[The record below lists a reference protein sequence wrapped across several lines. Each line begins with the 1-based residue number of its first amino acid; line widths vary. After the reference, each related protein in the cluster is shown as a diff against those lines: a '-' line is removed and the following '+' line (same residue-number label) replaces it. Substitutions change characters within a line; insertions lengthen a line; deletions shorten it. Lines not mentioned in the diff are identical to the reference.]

1 VTWFTLVNFRNVV
14 AGETDATDGRFVI
27 QIPVLN
33 KKSILAFAVVAAVGI
48 GLAVFYHHLSR
59 LVDQR
64 LQQGVFADSYS
75 VFSAPKRIV
84 VGDVYGRDTLISYL
98 FKIGYTDSATNPV
111 GHFLS
116 KDTSLDVFPGAQST
130 FHDDPIR
137 VTFASGKISE
147 LFRLK
152 SNTKVSQ
159 FLLDPQLITSLN
171 NQGREKRRIV
181 TYAEIPKVLIDA
193 LLSAE
198 DKNFFSHSGFDPLRI
213 VRAAF
218 VNLRSGRKEQGGSTL
233 TMQLAKNLYLAPEKT
248 WRRKATEF
256 LIAGVLE
263 QKLSKQE
270 ILLHYCNQIY
280 LGNHDTFS
288 LHGFGEASRIYFN
301 KELNELTLPQA
312 AMLAG
317 IVQRPSYDDPIRHPD
332 RALSRRNT
340 VLSLMQR
347 NGFVTATEAAT
358 AAASPLGLEVRSL
371 DSAGQAPYFLDLA
384 FEEARSHV
392 AGSAPGLGS
401 YRIYTTLDEDL
412 QSAAADAVRI
422 GMEGVDHQIRG
433 RNQAVVK
440 TVANGKA
447 GVGPANAQPSA
458 RPQVA
463 LIAMDPHTGEVKAA
477 IGGRSY
483 ASSQLNRLR
492 SKRQPGSVFK
502 PFVYTA
508 AMETQIGGR
517 GTRFTGASMLQDE
530 PTTFIYG
537 KETYEPNN
545 FGDRYMG
552 PVTLRRALAS
562 SLNNP
567 AVQLAEA
574 VGYRRV
580 VDVAKRA
587 GMNEDIRATP
597 AVALGAYEVTPVEV
611 AGAYTIFA
619 NQGIYVQPT
628 FVSSVEAQNGAVAF
642 RAKPKTHPAIDPKVA
657 YLMLDMLQEVLR
669 SGTGAAVWGYGL
681 HLPAAGKTGTSR
693 DGWFAGFTSDLL
705 CVVWVGYDDNRDL
718 DMEGAKSALP
728 IWAEFM
734 KRATQHGNYAHAFAP
749 PPSGLTTATIDDES
763 GELAGPLCTRTRNE
777 FFVTGSEPTTVCAH
791 IDLPK
796 ANPIDGDPTATGSAG
811 TVIHR
816 NPNANVGMAGWFRT
830 KNPETIPGLASA
842 APADEFT
849 AAHPDYPTGTL
860 LRVTNIST
868 GKSVVVHVTGR
879 IARDSGWVISVS
891 QQAAQALDF
900 MQSGSAEVRVEPVE
914 KR

>member
-1 VTWFTLVNFRNVV
+1 MLKVFALH
-14 AGETDATDGRFVI
+14 
-27 QIPVLN
+27 
-33 KKSILAFAVVAAVGI
+33 KKSILVIGALAVMGI
-48 GLAVFYHHLSR
+48 GFVALLHHLSK
-59 LVDQR
+59 LVDER
-64 LQQGVFADSYS
+64 LQQGVLADSYS
-75 VFSAPKRIV
+75 IYSAPKRVV
-84 VGDVYGRDTLISYL
+84 VGDVYSRDALTSYL
-98 FKIGYTDSATNPV
+98 TKIGYSNSTANSIGYFQGNADTVDVHPGQQSA
-111 GHFLS
+111 
-116 KDTSLDVFPGAQST
+116 
-130 FHDDPIR
+130 FHDDPMR
-137 VTFASGKISE
+137 VAFAGGKVSE
-147 LFRLK
+147 LLRLQ
-152 SNTKVSQ
+152 NNAKVNQ
-159 FLLDPQLITSLN
+159 CFLDPQLVTSLN

-181 TYAEIPKVLIDA
+181 AYAEIPKVLIDA

-198 DKNFFSHSGFDPLRI
+198 DKNFFTHSGFDPLRI

-218 VNLRSGRKEQGGSTL
+218 VNMRAGRKEQGGSTL
-233 TMQLAKNLYLAPEKT
+233 TMQLAKNLYLGPEKT

-256 LIAGVLE
+256 LIAGILE
-263 QKLSKQE
+263 EKLTKQE
-270 ILLHYCNQIY
+270 ILLHYCNQVY

-288 LHGFGEASRIYFN
+288 LHGFGEAARIYFD
-301 KELNELTLPQA
+301 KDLKELTLPQA

-332 RALSRRNT
+332 RALARRNT
-340 VLSLMQR
+340 VLTMMLR
-347 NGFVTATEAAT
+347 NGFITDAQ
-358 AAASPLGLEVRSL
+358 AASAASTPLGVDARSL

-392 AGSAPGLGS
+392 ASKGGSLGS
-401 YRIYTTLDEDL
+401 YRIYTTLDQDL
-412 QSAAADAVRI
+412 QSAAADAVRM
-422 GMEGVDHQIRG
+422 GMEKVDGIIRK
-433 RNQAVVK
+433 RQTAAK
-440 TVANGKA
+440 
-447 GVGPANAQPSA
+447 PSA
-458 RPQVA
+458 GGKGSAAPVPLQSAPGPQVA
-463 LIAMDPHTGEVKAA
+463 LIAMDPHTGEIKAA

-492 SKRQPGSVFK
+492 AKRQPGSVFK

-508 AMETQIGGR
+508 AMETQLGGR
-517 GTRFTGASMLQDE
+517 GERFTGASMLMDE
-530 PTTFIYG
+530 PTTFKYG
-537 KETYEPNN
+537 NEVYEPAN

-567 AVQLAEA
+567 AVQLAQS

-619 NQGIYVQPT
+619 NQGVYVQPT
-628 FVSSVEAQNGAVAF
+628 FVSTVEGQNGSVVF
-642 RAKPKTHPAIDPKVA
+642 RSVPKTHSAIDPKVA

-669 SGTGAAVWGYGL
+669 SGTGAGVWSYGV
-681 HLPAAGKTGTSR
+681 HGPAAGKTGTSR
-693 DGWFAGFTSDLL
+693 DGWFAGFTSDLI

-718 DMEGAKSALP
+718 DIEGAKSALP

-734 KRATQHGNYAHAFAP
+734 KRATQHGNYARPFPP

-777 FFVTGSEPTTVCAH
+777 YFITGSEPATICAH
-791 IDLPK
+791 VDLPQ
-796 ANPIDGDPTATGSAG
+796 ANPIDGVTPARAADGTGTFIPRRA
-811 TVIHR
+811 
-816 NPNANVGMAGWFRT
+816 NANVGLAGWFRN
-830 KNPETIPGLASA
+830 KSPDAVSGSNPGST
-842 APADEFT
+842 DNDFT

-868 GKSVVVHVTGR
+868 GKSVVVEVNGH
-879 IARDSGWVISVS
+879 ISRDSGWIISVS
-891 QQAAQALDF
+891 QRAAEALDF
-900 MQSGSAEVRVEPVE
+900 MRSGSAEVRVEPVE